1 MNAIPRLLALC
12 LLCIVATASLSAD
25 PVPPTPPPAPMEY
38 KLLANFKQP
47 FNDDLQY
54 HLSKGWKPVG
64 GVSVT
69 VWNNDLYFAQLVGRT
84 RKTDQ

>member
-1 MNAIPRLLALC
+1 MKRLISSLLLSLLLALS
-12 LLCIVATASLSAD
+12 LHAAPATAPSSD
-25 PVPPTPPPAPMEY
+25 APMEY
-38 KLLANFKQP
+38 KMITNFKQP

-69 VWNNDLYFAQLVGRT
+69 VWNNDLYYAQLLGRA
-84 RKTDQ
+84 KQAGQ